1 MHNYR
6 DGDIDLPMTLTND
19 HSKAMWG
26 AENGSPLKKVVF
38 DKPNLSKRK
47 GGHKKG
53 EQETLRFSL
62 QHIKTNNLHIE
73 GSHNILNPQRSVANS
88 DWSHYWYYMNKY
100 HNDPK
105 TIAITNWIGSQH
117 EPANRFERGGGSKQ
131 NY

>member
-53 EQETLRFSL
+53 EQEILRFSL
-62 QHIKTNNLHIE
+62 QHIKINSSHIRIRLHFKFVTKDLGRGLLLTQI
-73 GSHNILNPQRSVANS
+73 G
-88 DWSHYWYYMNKY
+88 Y
-100 HNDPK
+100 
-105 TIAITNWIGSQH
+105 ITGTTT
-117 EPANRFERGGGSKQ
+117 
-131 NY
+131 